1 MPFDDLDDDSD
12 EAYKNKKKLGAK
24 LNKKPEPVAVP
35 KFEEKAKEVFEKEQY
50 YKSKIFEL
58 VTKFSTIL
66 KDKTLPENKTELVR
80 QVEGEVISNLIEL
93 AQEMNS
99 DDYTNDGEGSNALIN
114 LLFKVVVSYKDKL
127 NSLEFRIRQLEEN
140 ERQSLSRK

>member
-1 MPFDDLDDDSD
+1 MPFDDDADAD

-24 LNKKPEPVAVP
+24 LNNKPEAVVAP

-58 VTKFSTIL
+58 VTKFSNIL
-66 KDKTLPENKTELVR
+66 KDKTLPENKTELVK
-80 QVEGEVISNLIEL
+80 QVEGEVVANLIEL

-99 DDYTNDGEGSNALIN
+99 DDYTSDGEGSNALIN

-127 NSLEFRIRQLEEN
+127 NSLEYRIKQLEDN
-140 ERQSLSRK
+140 GRKSMGK